1 MIIYI
6 EGNIGSGKSTFISE
20 LQKYIDKNCKYA
32 EILQEPVD
40 QWVKLKDSK
49 GKNVLEHYYSDS
61 KKYAFAFQMNAFI
74 SRVKD
79 IVDYQTRF
87 PNKII
92 FVERSVYTDKNVF
105 CHMNYLNGN
114 ISEMEY
120 MIYNQWFD
128 FYSKHFNLNPEGYVY
143 LKTDYKECLERIK
156 KRDRNGEE
164 SIPIEYLKSLEEFHD
179 KWLESEEKNDIDL
192 MNIDGN
198 INYLKEKDELQK
210 VFASLFNFVKIAK
223 QSRSNKRV
231 KWLTGC

>member
-20 LQKYIDKNCKYA
+20 LQKYINKNCKYA
-32 EILQEPVD
+32 EILQEPVE
-40 QWVKLKDSK
+40 QWLKLKDSK
-49 GKNVLEHYYSDS
+49 GKNVLEHYYADS
-61 KKYAFAFQMNAFI
+61 KKYAFGFQMNAFI

-79 IVDYQTRF
+79 IVDYKNKY

-128 FYSKHFNLNPEGYVY
+128 FYSEHFNLRPDGYVY
-143 LKTDYKECLERIK
+143 LKTDYKNCLDRIK
-156 KRDRNGEE
+156 KRDRNGED

-179 KWLESEEKNDIDL
+179 EWLESEEKNDIDL
-192 MNIDGN
+192 MNINGN
-198 INYLKEKDELQK
+198 VNYLKEKNELQK
-210 VFASLFNFVKIAK
+210 VFVSLFNFINIVK
-223 QSRSNKRV
+223 QNRYTKRV